1 MFKQVAFL
9 IIFIVILGLI
19 VFSKPSNLSNT
30 ISESFTWNKP
40 ANSEDNRKQ
49 VVILPDLADNVH
61 VYYDIEI
68 GSIYIIEGNLIKVIP
83 RETTDS
89 SISKLKQYDI
99 MTETGISDLNKI
111 SGSSIS
117 SETKNNTWVYIHN
130 SKENGDV
137 YITYKNAESGK
148 TRFADITISSTSD
161 SGQSQI
167 TFYFGNET
175 TPVDL
180 SERSPVN
187 TITVENGQ
195 SSTQDLNIVGIFVN
209 EGIKKYYRRIDSI
222 DDVASGRVMWMD
234 GTSGTA
240 ENMNIILNIQYKK
253 YYIGERVYIQIGTE
267 YNEEK
272 NNEDYHYLS
281 AVITTA
287 NDDGT
292 YNVNYAQDETL
303 EYVKSVDSN
312 PPSAENISVDKIHS
326 KF

>member
-40 ANSEDNRKQ
+40 ADSEDNRKQ
-49 VVILPDLADNVH
+49 VVILPNLDANVH

-89 SISKLKQYDI
+89 SISNLKQYNI
-99 MTETGISDLNKI
+99 MTETGISDLNNI

-117 SETKNNTWVYIHN
+117 SETKNNTWVYIHK

-175 TPVDL
+175 KPVDL

-195 SSTQDLNIVGIFVN
+195 SSTNDLSIVGIFVN
-209 EGIKKYYRRIDSI
+209 EGKQKYYRRIETI
-222 DDVASGRVMWMD
+222 DDVASGTVTWKD

-240 ENMNIILNIQYKK
+240 ANINIILNVQYTK
-253 YYIGERVYIQIGTE
+253 YYIGERVYIQIETE
-267 YNEEK
+267 YNEENGK
-272 NNEDYHYLS
+272 EDYHYLS

-287 NDDGT
+287 NNDDT
-292 YNVNYAQDETL
+292 YNVNYAQDEML
-303 EYVKSVDSN
+303 EYVKSKPN
-312 PPSAENISVDKIHS
+312 PPSSENISADKIHS